1 METGSKVSF
10 TVYGEPQGKARART
24 VRNQYTGKTMSY
36 TPDKTALYENLIR
49 MEYQA
54 QTGGRYFGDVPMAI
68 MVDCYFTP
76 PKAKKRRAK
85 PAKKPDADNILK
97 AVCDA
102 LNGVAW
108 KDDAQVVDAQILKS
122 WAAEQPRI
130 EVKIWEVET

>member
-24 VRNQYTGKTMSY
+24 VRNQYTGRTMSY

-49 MEYQA
+49 MEYQV
-54 QTGGRYFGDVPMAI
+54 QTGGRYFGDALMAI
-68 MVDCYFTP
+68 MVDCYFAP
-76 PKAKKRRAK
+76 PKTKKRRAK

-122 WAAEQPRI
+122 WARERPRI
-130 EVKIWEVET
+130 EVKIWEAEA

>member
-1 METGSKVSF
+1 METGSKVTF
-10 TVYGEPQGKARART
+10 VVYGEPQGKARART

-54 QTGGRYFGDVPMAI
+54 QCGGRYFGDALMAI
-68 MVDCYFTP
+68 VVDCYFTP
-76 PKAKKRRAK
+76 PKTKKRRAK

-102 LNGVAW
+102 LNRVAW
-108 KDDAQVVDAQILKS
+108 KDDSQVVDARVLKS
-122 WAAEQPRI
+122 WAAKQPRI